1 MKLKTLAAAAVML
14 AVGIELFAVKLPD
27 GKNVRTDEV
36 TSYKSGAVKSVKLR
50 EDTEITTPIGTVMA
64 FAQEKVY
71 YYENGTVKSIVLSD
85 HEINKNLKIV
95 TNFAEADGSTGVING
110 LEKNTALTFYENG
123 ALWRIDRVS
132 SFLVKTP
139 NGTLPLGRK
148 LLFYES
154 DGTQPPIIHRAF
166 IVNGY
171 SQKEHKLPAE
181 ITLKAG
187 TFTLKDTSYDS
198 MDVPESLRY
207 GIDGYEIAFYKSG
220 AIKKLGIG
228 TETAKDCTLT
238 CSLGEVFA
246 QSTRRFPLMFW
257 EDGSLKQCTVDDV
270 LQVEIYGKKVQIPVG
285 GLLRFRRDGSVWAYT
300 TDQKISYKIGKETY
314 TANDSDASVLSI
326 DSDGYIRSDANA
338 MRAYGKEPFDTVV
351 LDEKGTAEQFLNI
364 VTRGPLFLA
373 QSFYPSGRVK
383 KGTNGNDAVYGNG
396 FILENKKG
404 FAYVT
409 GDYTGQAT
417 LRAAPKGREP
427 YNSSLK
433 LYKASIA
440 SNVYMLYFADNGFPS
455 SYDVIQPISGLPL
468 TLALD
473 DNLIALVSEYRLG
486 DNNTWRNGWLFFLQ
500 MTEDDEFIISK
511 ERIRNLKFEE
521 TLY

>member
-64 FAQEKVY
+64 FAKEKVY

-95 TNFAEADGSTGVING
+95 TSFAEADGSTGVING
-110 LEKNTALTFYENG
+110 LKKNTALTFYENG

-139 NGTLPLGRK
+139 NGTLPLESK

-166 IVNGY
+166 IADRY
-171 SQKEHKLPAE
+171 SQKELSAE

-187 TFTLKDTSYDS
+187 TFTLKDTHHDGMYA
-198 MDVPESLRY
+198 PEYLRY

-228 TETAKDCTLT
+228 VETAKDCTLT

-246 QSTRRFPLMFW
+246 QSTSRFPLMFW

-326 DSDGYIRSDANA
+326 DGDLGYIHSDVS
-338 MRAYGKEPFDTVV
+338 AYGKEPFDTVV
-351 LDEKGTAEQFLNI
+351 LDEKGTGEQFLN
-364 VTRGPLFLA
+364 VKNGTLFLA

-383 KGTNGNDAVYGNG
+383 KGTNGYNTTYGNG

-404 FAYVT
+404 FAFVINDRGY
-409 GDYTGQAT
+409 AR
-417 LRAAPKGREP
+417 LIAAPKGREP
-427 YNSSLK
+427 YNSSFK

-473 DNLIALVSEYRLG
+473 DNLSVLVSEYRLG
-486 DNNTWRNGWLFFLQ
+486 DGDDWLFFLQ

-521 TLY
+521 TLYWQ

>member
-1 MKLKTLAAAAVML
+1 MKLKTLAAAAVMF

-64 FAQEKVY
+64 FAKEKVY

-123 ALWRIDRVS
+123 ALWRIDKVS

-139 NGTLPLGRK
+139 NGAIPLAYD

-154 DGTQPPIIHRAF
+154 DGTQPPIIHKARIA
-166 IVNGY
+166 NG
-171 SQKEHKLPAE
+171 STGPQLPAE

-187 TFTLKDTSYDS
+187 TFTLKDTRYDS
-198 MDVPESLRY
+198 MYAPESLRY

-228 TETAKDCTLT
+228 VKTAKDCTLT

-246 QSTRRFPLMFW
+246 QSTGRFPLMFW
-257 EDGSLKQCTVDDV
+257 ENGSLKQCTVDDV

-326 DSDGYIRSDANA
+326 DVYNGYIHSDVSG
-338 MRAYGKEPFDTVV
+338 YGKETFDTVV
-351 LDEKGTAEQFLNI
+351 LDEKGTAEQFFN
-364 VTRGPLFLA
+364 VKNGTRFLA

-383 KGTNGNDAVYGNG
+383 KGTDGKG

-404 FAYVT
+404 FAFVT
-409 GDYTGQAT
+409 DDRGGAR
-417 LRAAPKGREP
+417 LIAAPKGREP
-427 YNSSLK
+427 YNSSFK

-473 DNLIALVSEYRLG
+473 DNLSVLVSEYRLG
-486 DNNTWRNGWLFFLQ
+486 DGNTWREGLLFFLQ

-521 TLY
+521 TLYWQ

>member
-1 MKLKTLAAAAVML
+1 MKLKTVVAAAVML
-14 AVGIELFAVKLPD
+14 AAGIELFAVKLPD

-64 FAQEKVY
+64 FAAEKVY
-71 YYENGTVKSIVLSD
+71 YYENGTVKSIVLSN

-110 LEKNTALTFYENG
+110 LAKNKNTVLTFYENG
-123 ALWRIDRVS
+123 ALWRIDGVS

-139 NGTLPLGRK
+139 NGAIPLAYD

-154 DGTQPPIIHRAF
+154 DATQPPIIHKAMIGNDSTGPR
-166 IVNGY
+166 
-171 SQKEHKLPAE
+171 LPAE

-187 TFTLKDTSYDS
+187 TFTLKDSTYTGIRS
-198 MDVPESLRY
+198 VEGLRY
-207 GIDGYEIAFYKSG
+207 GMDRYDISFYKSG

-228 TETAKDCTLT
+228 KETAKDCTLT
-238 CSLGEVFA
+238 TSLGEVFA
-246 QSTRRFPLMFW
+246 EKTGTFPLMFW

-326 DSDGYIRSDANA
+326 SGGYLMDGSDYGYT
-338 MRAYGKEPFDTVV
+338 KKPFNTVV
-351 LDEKGTAEQFLNI
+351 LDEKGTAEQFLNSKSSSDE
-364 VTRGPLFLA
+364 FLA

-383 KGTNGNDAVYGNG
+383 KCTNGYGYGNGVG

-404 FAYVT
+404 FAYIDNEDNKIGLLV
-409 GDYTGQAT
+409 
-417 LRAAPKGREP
+417 AAPQGRDHS
-427 YNSSLK
+427 YYTSSK
-433 LYKASIA
+433 LYYASIA
-440 SNVYMLYFADNGFPS
+440 PNVYMLYFADNGFPS
-455 SYDVIQPISGLPL
+455 SYEVIQPISGIPL
-468 TLALD
+468 TL
-473 DNLIALVSEYRLG
+473 DNLKELSEEYRFG
-486 DNNTWRNGWLFFLQ
+486 DSGSLNKSLTFFLQ
-500 MTEDDEFIISK
+500 MTEDDEFIVSK
-511 ERIRNLKFEE
+511 ERIRNLKF
-521 TLY
+521 TDSWY